1 MIVDHIGNTPTVR
14 LRRTEEDYNLRSAL
28 YAKIESRNPSG
39 SVKDR
44 AARAMIRDAV
54 NQGVLSVGDR
64 IVEATSGNMG
74 ISLAQVSAALGFSLT
89 VVMPEG
95 MSYQRSRIIA
105 TYGAELILTPKEE
118 GMAGAIRIAEHI
130 AREQNAYMP
139 SQFTNRSNLIS
150 HYEGTGP
157 EIYRNMGGRIDIFVC
172 GIGTGGTMGGVGR
185 YLKERMEDVML
196 VAVEPAESP
205 ILSGGAVGIHG
216 IQGIGAGFIPPQLNI
231 ELIDRVM
238 TASTERAIAMA
249 AELARREGLS
259 VGISSGAA
267 LSCAIELAR
276 EMEGKNVVTI
286 FPDGGERYI

>member
-74 ISLAQVSAALGFSLT
+74 ISLAQVSAAMGFSLT

-105 TYGAELILTPKEE
+105 AYGAELILTPKEE
-118 GMAGAIRIAEHI
+118 GMAGAIRIAEQI

-249 AELARREGLS
+249 TELARREGLF

-267 LSCAIELAR
+267 LSGAIELAR
-276 EMEGKNVVTI
+276 EMEGKNIVTI

>member
-74 ISLAQVSAALGFSLT
+74 ISLAQVSAAMGFSLT

-105 TYGAELILTPKEE
+105 AYGAELILTSKEE
-118 GMAGAIRIAEHI
+118 GMAGAIRIAEQI

-157 EIYRNMGGRIDIFVC
+157 EIYRNMGGRIDTFVC

-216 IQGIGAGFIPPQLNI
+216 IQGIGAGFIPPLLNI

-249 AELARREGLS
+249 AELARREGLY

-276 EMEGKNVVTI
+276 EMERKNIVTI

>member
-95 MSYQRSRIIA
+95 MSSQRSRIIA
-105 TYGAELILTPKEE
+105 AYGAELILTPKEE
-118 GMAGAIRIAEHI
+118 GMAGAIRIAEQI

-185 YLKERMEDVML
+185 YLKERIEDVML

-205 ILSGGAVGIHG
+205 VLSGGAVGIHG

-249 AELARREGLS
+249 GELARREGLS

-276 EMEGKNVVTI
+276 EMEGKNIVTI

>member
-1 MIVDHIGNTPTVR
+1 MIVDHIGNTPMVR

-54 NQGVLSVGDR
+54 NQGALSVGDR

-74 ISLAQVSAALGFSLT
+74 ISLAQVSAAMGFSLT

-105 TYGAELILTPKEE
+105 AYGAELILTPKEE
-118 GMAGAIRIAEHI
+118 GMAGAIRIAEQI

-216 IQGIGAGFIPPQLNI
+216 IQGIGVGFIPPLLNI

-267 LSCAIELAR
+267 LSCTIELAR
-276 EMEGKNVVTI
+276 EMEGKNIVTI

>member
-74 ISLAQVSAALGFSLT
+74 ISLAQVSAAMGFSLT

-105 TYGAELILTPKEE
+105 AYGAELILTPKKE
-118 GMAGAIRIAEHI
+118 GMAGAIRTAEQI

-157 EIYRNMGGRIDIFVC
+157 EIYRNMGGRIDIFLC
-172 GIGTGGTMGGVGR
+172 SIGTGGTMGGVGR

-249 AELARREGLS
+249 AELARREGLF

-276 EMEGKNVVTI
+276 EMEGKNIVTI

>member
-1 MIVDHIGNTPTVR
+1 MTTAEPANRLIAFEMAERTLKTKNTF
-14 LRRTEEDYNLRSAL
+14 
-28 YAKIESRNPSG
+28 
-39 SVKDR
+39 
-44 AARAMIRDAV
+44 AAVMCP
-54 NQGVLSVGDR
+54 LS
-64 IVEATSGNMG
+64 
-74 ISLAQVSAALGFSLT
+74 ALGFSLT

-95 MSYQRSRIIA
+95 MTYQRSRIIA
-105 TYGAELILTPKEE
+105 AYGAELILTPKEE
-118 GMAGAIRIAEHI
+118 GMAGAIRTAEQI

-172 GIGTGGTMGGVGR
+172 GIGTGGTMAGVGR
-185 YLKERMEDVML
+185 YLKERMENVML

-216 IQGIGAGFIPPQLNI
+216 IQGIGAGFIPPLLNI

-276 EMEGKNVVTI
+276 EMEGKNIVTI